1 MRTNISKQLG
11 LPVALPRAKAPS
23 IEKQLGF
30 VAEYDKSLDSSNL
43 NFFAEND
50 KYFNATGEEKTSKSI
65 TRVVLILSKRHWWV
79 LK

>member
-11 LPVALPRAKAPS
+11 LPVAPPRAKAPS
-23 IEKQLGF
+23 IESQLGF

-50 KYFNATGEEKTSKSI
+50 KYFNASGETKNFNGYVLL
-65 TRVVLILSKRHWWV
+65 TR
-79 LK
+79 